1 MYRVSCYSLVIK
13 EVQTIKQD
21 YAMQKN
27 SPKKICFTSSKR
39 RKVEGRFDGGEVSS
53 DGGLLLMREA
63 DRRLGLIKAV
73 AGRLSDKRQQGKVR
87 HEAATLLRQRVMALS
102 AGWEDLNDAEE
113 LGQDPVHQMAAG
125 EELGSVPTLSRF
137 ENAQNRASAW
147 AVNEELVEQF
157 IRSKPKAPAYLIL
170 DFDAT
175 DTPVHGQQEGRFFH
189 GYYNCHC
196 FLPLYVFCG
205 DQLLVAYLRKSNIDA
220 AKHAWAILKLL
231 VRRLRAAWPR
241 TKIVLR
247 ADSGFCRDR
256 MLTWCDQHEVK
267 YIIGMARNSRLVEE
281 AGGLMRLAEEE
292 FRRTGKKQRL
302 FAAFDYAALTWK
314 NPRWVIAKAEHTE
327 KGANPRFILTNVV
340 GEAQQIYDRRYC
352 ARGEMENRVKEQMML
367 FADRVSAH
375 RWWANQWRLLL
386 SGLAYTLLEA
396 VRRLALAGTELA
408 EATCQTIRLKLIK
421 IGTVIE
427 RKRTLVRLHFSSAHP
442 LQGLFAHAVRCL
454 APP

>member
-1 MYRVSCYSLVIK
+1 MKNNQPRLRDAEK
-13 EVQTIKQD
+13 LT
-21 YAMQKN
+21 QKD
-27 SPKKICFTSSKR
+27 PVHKFKAT
-39 RKVEGRFDGGEVSS
+39 VGGGPFDGGEVSS
-53 DGGLLLMREA
+53 DGGLILVREV

-73 AGRLSDKRQQGKVR
+73 ARRLSDTRQKGKVR
-87 HEAATLLRQRVMALS
+87 HEVQTLISQRVMGLC
-102 AGWEDLNDAEE
+102 AGWEDLNDVEQ
-113 LGQDPVHQMAAG
+113 LSKDPLHQLASGADA
-125 EELGSVPTLSRF
+125 LGSAPTLSRF

-157 IRSKPKAPAYLIL
+157 IRSKKKAPAYLIL

-175 DTPVHGQQEGRFFH
+175 DTPVHGLQEGRFFH

-205 DQLLVAYLRKSNIDA
+205 DQLLVAYLRKSNIDG
-220 AKHAWAILKLL
+220 AKHAWAILALL
-231 VRRLRAAWPR
+231 VKRLKAAWPR
-241 TKIVLR
+241 TKIVIR

-256 MLTWCDQHEVK
+256 MLTWCDQHDVK
-267 YIIGMARNSRLVEE
+267 YVIGLARNSRLQE
-281 AGGLMRLAEEE
+281 ANAELMGKAEEE
-292 FRRTGKKQRL
+292 FKRTGQKQRL
-302 FAAFDYAALTWK
+302 FAAFDHAALTWK
-314 NPRWVIAKAEHTE
+314 APRWVIAKAEHTE
-327 KGANPRFILTNVV
+327 KGANPRFILTNIV
-340 GEAQQIYDRRYC
+340 GDPQKIYDQRYC

-386 SGLAYTLLEA
+386 SALAYTLMEA

-408 EATCQTIRLKLIK
+408 QATCQTIRLKLIK

-427 RKRTLVRLHFSSAHP
+427 RKLTLVRLHFSSAHP
-442 LQGLFAHAVRCL
+442 LQALFAHAVRCL

>member
-1 MYRVSCYSLVIK
+1 MVIK
-13 EVQTIKQD
+13 EVQTINQN
-21 YAMQKN
+21 YAMRKN
-27 SPKKICFTSSKR
+27 SGKKLRFTSSKGR
-39 RKVEGRFDGGEVSS
+39 SVEGRFDGGQVSS
-53 DGGLLLMREA
+53 DGGLILMREA

-73 AGRLSDKRQQGKVR
+73 AGRLEDGRQRGKVR
-87 HEAATLLRQRVMALS
+87 HQAVTLLRQRVMALC
-102 AGWEDLNDAEE
+102 AGWEDLNDAE
-113 LGQDPVHQMAAG
+113 A
-125 EELGSVPTLSRF
+125 LGSDPMHQLAADAQALGSAPTLSRF
-137 ENAQNRASAW
+137 ENAQNRASAV

-157 IRSKPKAPAYLIL
+157 IRSKRKAPAHLIL

-220 AKHAWAILKLL
+220 AKHAWAILSLL
-231 VRRLRAAWPR
+231 VKRLRAAWPR
-241 TKIVLR
+241 TKIVIR

-256 MLTWCDQHEVK
+256 MLTWCDRHEVK
-267 YIIGMARNSRLVEE
+267 YVIGLARNSRLLE
-281 AGGLMRLAEEE
+281 ANAGLMKKAEEG
-292 FRRTGKKQRL
+292 FNRTGLKQRL
-302 FAAFDYAALTWK
+302 FTAFDYAALTWTM
-314 NPRWVIAKAEHTE
+314 PRWVIAKAEHTD
-327 KGANPRFILTNVV
+327 KGANPRFIVTNVV
-340 GEAQQIYDRRYC
+340 GDAQKIYDRRYC

-386 SGLAYTLLEA
+386 SALAYTLMEA

-427 RKRTLVRLHFSSAHP
+427 RKLTLVRLHFSSAHP
-442 LQGLFAHAVRCL
+442 LKALFAHAVRCL

>member
-1 MYRVSCYSLVIK
+1 
-13 EVQTIKQD
+13 
-21 YAMQKN
+21 
-27 SPKKICFTSSKR
+27 
-39 RKVEGRFDGGEVSS
+39 
-53 DGGLLLMREA
+53 MREA

-73 AGRLSDKRQQGKVR
+73 AARLSERRQRGKVR
-87 HEAATLLRQRVMALS
+87 HEAVTLIRQRVMALC
-102 AGWEDLNDAEE
+102 AGWEDLNDAEA
-113 LGQDPVHQMAAG
+113 LAVDPVHQLASSADA
-125 EELGSVPTLSRF
+125 LGSAPTLSRF

-157 IRSKPKAPAYLIL
+157 IRSKPKAPAHLIL

-175 DTPVHGQQEGRFFH
+175 DTPVHGLQEGRFFH

-220 AKHAWAILKLL
+220 AKHAWAILALL
-231 VRRLRAAWPR
+231 VKRLKAAWPR

-256 MLTWCDQHEVK
+256 MLTWCDQNDVK
-267 YIIGMARNSRLVEE
+267 YVVGMARNSRLLE
-281 AGGLMRLAEEE
+281 ANAELMRQAEEE
-292 FRRTGKKQRL
+292 FNRTGKKQRL
-302 FAAFDYAALTWK
+302 FTAFDYAALTWK
-314 NPRWVIAKAEHTE
+314 MPRWVIAKAEHTE
-327 KGANPRFILTNVV
+327 RGANPRFILTNVV
-340 GEAQQIYDRRYC
+340 GAAQKIYDQRYC

-386 SGLAYTLLEA
+386 SGLAYTLIEA

-408 EATCQTIRLKLIK
+408 QATCQTIRLKLIK

-427 RKRTLVRLHFSSAHP
+427 RKLTLVRLHFSSAHP
-442 LQGLFAHAVRCL
+442 LQALFAQAVRCL

>member
-1 MYRVSCYSLVIK
+1 MVR
-13 EVQTIKQD
+13 EV
-21 YAMQKN
+21 
-27 SPKKICFTSSKR
+27 
-39 RKVEGRFDGGEVSS
+39 
-53 DGGLLLMREA
+53 

-73 AGRLSDKRQQGKVR
+73 ARRLSDTRQKGKVR
-87 HEAATLLRQRVMALS
+87 HEVQTLISQRVMGLC
-102 AGWEDLNDAEE
+102 AGWEDLNDVEQ
-113 LGQDPVHQMAAG
+113 LSKDPLHQLASGADA
-125 EELGSVPTLSRF
+125 LGSAPTLSRF

-157 IRSKPKAPAYLIL
+157 IRSKKKAPAYLIL

-175 DTPVHGQQEGRFFH
+175 DTPVHGLQEGRFFH

-205 DQLLVAYLRKSNIDA
+205 DQLLVAYLRKSNIDG
-220 AKHAWAILKLL
+220 AKHAWAILALL
-231 VRRLRAAWPR
+231 VKRLKAAWPR
-241 TKIVLR
+241 TKIVIR

-256 MLTWCDQHEVK
+256 MLTWCDQHDVK
-267 YIIGMARNSRLVEE
+267 YVIGLARNSRLQE
-281 AGGLMRLAEEE
+281 ANAELMGKAEEE
-292 FRRTGKKQRL
+292 FKRTGQKQRL
-302 FAAFDYAALTWK
+302 FAAFDHAALTWK
-314 NPRWVIAKAEHTE
+314 APRWVIAKAEHTE
-327 KGANPRFILTNVV
+327 KGANPRFILTNIV
-340 GEAQQIYDRRYC
+340 GDPQKIYDQRYC

-386 SGLAYTLLEA
+386 SALAYTLMEA

-408 EATCQTIRLKLIK
+408 QATCQTIRLKLIK

-427 RKRTLVRLHFSSAHP
+427 RKLTLVRLHFSSAHP
-442 LQGLFAHAVRCL
+442 LQALFAHAVRCL

>member
-1 MYRVSCYSLVIK
+1 MNIK
-13 EVQTIKQD
+13 EVRKINQD
-21 YAMQKN
+21 YAMRKN
-27 SPKKICFTSSKR
+27 SRKRIWFTSSKR
-39 RKVEGRFDGGEVSS
+39 RSVEGRFDGGEVSS
-53 DGGLLLMREA
+53 DGGLILMREA
-63 DRRLGLIKAV
+63 DRRLGLIKSV
-73 AGRLSDKRQQGKVR
+73 ARRMSDKRQKGKVR
-87 HEAATLLRQRVMALS
+87 HEVATLLRQRVMALC
-102 AGWEDLNDAEE
+102 AGWEDLNDAEK
-113 LGQDPVHQMAAG
+113 LAADPVHQLASGADT
-125 EELGSVPTLSRF
+125 LGSAPTLSRF
-137 ENAQNRASAW
+137 ENARDRASAW

-157 IRSKPKAPAYLIL
+157 IRSKSEAPAYLIL

-231 VRRLRAAWPR
+231 AKRLRAAWPR
-241 TKIVLR
+241 TKIVIR

-256 MLTWCDQHEVK
+256 MLTWCDQNDVK
-267 YIIGMARNSRLVEE
+267 YVIGVARNERLLE
-281 AGGLMRLAEEE
+281 ANAALMKKAEEE
-292 FRRTGKKQRL
+292 FTRTGRKQRL
-302 FAAFDYAALTWK
+302 FTAFDYAAHTWK
-314 NPRWVIAKAEHTE
+314 GPRWVIAKAEHTE

-340 GEAQQIYDRRYC
+340 GDPQKIYDQRYC

-386 SGLAYTLLEA
+386 SGLAYTLMEA

-427 RKRTLVRLHFSSAHP
+427 RKLTLVRLHFSSAHP
-442 LQGLFAHAVRCL
+442 LQALFAHAVRCL